1 MVLARRRRL
10 QRLPSSCSS
19 SDPAV
24 ASSLAR
30 RSGPKTFRDRSGLQ
44 NQQLALDTSYRAG
57 GIEPPRRILLRLL
70 ECRLILC
77 EFYYIKLTMA
87 ASIAPGW
94 SPFFNLKPG

>member
-1 MVLARRRRL
+1 MVLAGRHGLR
-10 QRLPSSCSS
+10 RLPSSRRS

-30 RSGPKTFRDRSGLQ
+30 RSGPKTFGDRSGLQ
-44 NQQLALDTSYRAG
+44 NRQVAFDTSFGRG

>member
-1 MVLARRRRL
+1 MVR
-10 QRLPSSCSS
+10 
-19 SDPAV
+19 
-24 ASSLAR
+24 
-30 RSGPKTFRDRSGLQ
+30 G
-44 NQQLALDTSYRAG
+44 G